1 MSDDQ
6 FAFMAAQV
14 LGDIVKQVSRQSAA
28 VERLGTAAESIAHD
42 VSALLATNVIAVLVH
57 PWANDRR
64 DVRVVLVPN
73 QEEERRLKDSVQRHE
88 IGDHPVP
95 LDEWLKK
102 DGFRVVETRDVA
114 PERQGL
120 TTFKAAESKHAALT
134 GAGQFTDASLE
145 HLELEH
151 KVE

>member
-1 MSDDQ
+1 MSDEQ
-6 FAFMAAQV
+6 FASLAAQV

-28 VERLGTAAESIAHD
+28 VERLGTAAESIARD
-42 VSALLATNVIAVLVH
+42 VSGMLATSLVAVLVH
-57 PWANDRR
+57 PWANDPRH
-64 DVRVVLVPN
+64 VRVVLVGN

-88 IGDHPVP
+88 IGNHPVP

-120 TTFKAAESKHAALT
+120 TTFKAAEHRHAALT
-134 GAGQFTDASLE
+134 SASDASLE

-151 KVE
+151 KLE

>member
-1 MSDDQ
+1 MNDDQ
-6 FAFMAAQV
+6 FASIASQV

-28 VERLGTAAESIAHD
+28 VERLGTAAESIARD
-42 VSALLATNVIAVLVH
+42 VSGLLATSLVAVLVH
-57 PWANDRR
+57 PWANDPRN
-64 DVRVVLVPN
+64 VRVVLVRN

-102 DGFRVVETRDVA
+102 DGFRVVETRDVS
-114 PERQGL
+114 PERRGL
-120 TTFKAAESKHAALT
+120 TTFKAAENKHAALT
-134 GAGQFTDASLE
+134 SAGDVSLE

>member
-1 MSDDQ
+1 MSDEQ
-6 FAFMAAQV
+6 FASLAAQV

-28 VERLGTAAESIAHD
+28 VERLGTAAESIARD
-42 VSALLATNVIAVLVH
+42 VSGMLATSLVAVLVH
-57 PWANDRR
+57 PWANDPRH
-64 DVRVVLVPN
+64 VRVVLVGN

-120 TTFKAAESKHAALT
+120 TTFKAAEHRHAALT
-134 GAGQFTDASLE
+134 SVSDSSLE

-151 KVE
+151 KLE